1 MRISDWSSDV
11 CSSDLGAKDARLGL
25 RPESN
30 KTGTDRAAARA
41 ERQGRTMDFRETDR
55 VETSDVATAELTRTE
70 AETPVES
77 TAGVKAK
84 LNGDVE
90 PTVHARRFAVET
102 DASRDALLTDFGK
115 ETLQDRYLQIG
126 RAHVLTPVPNA
137 Q

>member
-1 MRISDWSSDV
+1 M
-11 CSSDLGAKDARLGL
+11 LGL

-90 PTVHARRFAVET
+90 PTVRSEEHTSELQSIMRNSYAVFCLKNKKTHE
-102 DASRDALLTDFGK
+102 
-115 ETLQDRYLQIG
+115 Q
-126 RAHVLTPVPNA
+126 TP
-137 Q
+137 

>member
-70 AETPVES
+70 AETPVAS

-90 PTVHARRFAVET
+90 PTVHARRSAVGT
-102 DASRDALLTDFGK
+102 AA
-115 ETLQDRYLQIG
+115 G
-126 RAHVLTPVPNA
+126 RAPRPPRLDREG
-137 Q
+137 

>member
-90 PTVHARRFAVET
+90 PTVNTRRFAVET
-102 DASRDALLTDFGK
+102 DASRAVLLTDLDK
-115 ETLQDRYLQIG
+115 ETTRSEQRTYSHTQL
-126 RAHVLTPVPNA
+126 HSH
-137 Q
+137 